1 MFGRIARSV
10 RGQALLGTSA
20 TGCGVALGMYN
31 SQSPTLLDT
40 KKNKVDASEFLYVPL
55 SKDKTPPTSIE
66 FDTTAPMKE
75 RMKAMIFRVQDEICA
90 GMTAIDGTEFRQD
103 EWERPGN
110 GGGGRSRVI
119 QDSKVFEKAGVNVS
133 VIHGE
138 LGKAAATQM
147 RAQGRDLNAEKALPF
162 FACGVSLVLHPRN
175 PLAPTM
181 HLNYRYFEVETGKIG
196 ADGKPKKLSWF
207 GGGAD
212 LTPSYLFEE
221 DARHFHAV
229 YKTILDKTDKSYYP
243 KMKATCDK
251 YFYIPHRQEGRGVG
265 GFFFDDMEDNQEATF
280 QMARQ
285 CANATVD
292 AYGPILRRRIH
303 LPFTQEQK
311 DWQQIRRGRYVEFNV
326 MYDRGTKFGLNVPGS
341 RIESIL
347 MSLPLT
353 ARWEY
358 MHTPKPDSWEAR
370 TLEVLKNPVDWLDVD
385 AVDLQTLSTKELLKE
400 IARRSETQ

>member
-1 MFGRIARSV
+1 MFGRIARGV
-10 RGQALLGTSA
+10 RSHAMLGTSV
-20 TGCGVALGMYN
+20 TSCGVALGRYN

-40 KKNKVDASEFLYVPL
+40 KKVDASEFLYVPL
-55 SKDKTPPTSIE
+55 SKDKTPADSIE
-66 FDTTAPMKE
+66 FDKTAPMKD

-90 GMTAIDGTEFRQD
+90 GMEDIDGTKFRQD
-103 EWERPGN
+103 EWERPGH

-119 QDSKVFEKAGVNVS
+119 QDGNVFEKGGVNVS

-147 RAQGRDLNAEKALPF
+147 RAQGRDLAAEKSLPF

-175 PLAPTM
+175 PMAPTM
-181 HLNYRYFEVETGKIG
+181 HLNYRYFEVETGKLD
-196 ADGKPKKLSWF
+196 AEGKPKKLSWF

-212 LTPSYLFEE
+212 LTPAYLFEE

-229 YKTILDKTDKSYYP
+229 YKTVLDKTDKSYYP

-265 GFFFDDMEDNQEATF
+265 GIFFDDMEENQEVTF

-285 CANATVD
+285 CANAAVD
-292 AYGPILRRRIH
+292 AYGPILRRRKDM
-303 LPFTQEQK
+303 PFTQEQK
-311 DWQQIRRGRYVEFNV
+311 EWQQIRRGRYVEFNI

-341 RIESIL
+341 RIESIM

-358 MHTPKPDSWEAR
+358 MHAPKAGSWEAR

-385 AVDLQTLSTKELLKE
+385 AVNLETLSTKELLAE
-400 IARRSETQ
+400 IARRSEKQ